1 LLRKC
6 IQLIRNSRARRL
18 WAGLAVICALLAG
31 SGVMAS
37 PAHAATVVKEHV
49 CKVIGDDN
57 PNNGSPYHEGVIC
70 TDLLQFGPD
79 ATGKY
84 YAEARTEALCQT
96 STGTILQCADII
108 AFNEVAWNTSL
119 GTFTDGPGK
128 GACGAGF
135 GYPAC
140 PAGRLFFLGGQ
151 SDSAR
156 CLNNVWAVS
165 LAGTAFTQTEIV
177 LPGSGKPVYL
187 STNYASPH
195 ASVGNC

>member
-1 LLRKC
+1 LLCKR
-6 IQLIRNSRARRL
+6 IQLIRSSRARRL

-57 PNNGSPYHEGVIC
+57 PNNGSPYHQAVIC

-84 YAEARTEALCQT
+84 YAEGRTEALCQT
-96 STGTILQCADII
+96 STGTILQCADI
-108 AFNEVAWNTSL
+108 FVTTDVARATSS
-119 GTFTDGPGK
+119 GTIIIENDA
-128 GACGAGF
+128 ACGAQEGHVD
-135 GYPAC
+135 C
-140 PAGRLFFLGGQ
+140 PAGRFFFQ
-151 SDSAR
+151 TDPTPSAT
-156 CLNNVWAVS
+156 CLPNVWGVTVGN
-165 LAGTAFTQTEIV
+165 GTVFGGTYIK
-177 LPGSGKPVYL
+177 LPGSDKVVYL
-187 STNYASPH
+187 SANFASPH